1 MKQRQLVLVGDALKP
16 SMLPESLIAR
26 CTDAQDALVM
36 CWNNRVIRYSLSHAA
51 ELLGMD
57 KGYMSRCI
65 NGKGNFPP
73 DLIPELQELC
83 GNLAFT
89 QYMNFRFN
97 LDAVAHQQTPA
108 ERIAELEKQVH
119 QLGGALHG

>member
-1 MKQRQLVLVGDALKP
+1 MKQRQLVLMGEAMKP

-26 CTDAQDALVM
+26 CTDAQDSLVM
-36 CWNNRVIRYSLSHAA
+36 CWNNRVVRYSQSHAA

-57 KGYMSRCI
+57 KGYMSRCL

-73 DLIPELQELC
+73 QLIPELQRLC

-89 QYMNFRFN
+89 QYMNHCFN
-97 LDAVAHQQTPA
+97 LDAVQHTQTPA
-108 ERIAELEKQVH
+108 ERIQELEQKVI
-119 QLGGALHG
+119 QLGGVANG